1 MGAAAIAARLP
12 LPRTAGRERAALS
25 TLAFDEL
32 GGPLVAVCGLVG
44 GAGTSTLALAL
55 SRQAAAA
62 STAPVLVTEAE
73 PSLASL
79 AVLTGQTAPHPLLE
93 LARRVADNAAPAQ
106 TFVELEAGLRL
117 VAARPRRCQTPE
129 TNAVRA
135 LLHEA
140 RAAHGLVV
148 VDCGTSWTAASP
160 ILDAATHTLW
170 SMPASSAG
178 LARARAILDSD
189 LLPPAGRT
197 AEVLVATAHSPRPD
211 VRVRAL
217 RRLAAGRC
225 ERLILIPHSA
235 AAAHGERTTDEATVR
250 AIAGLAPTLRSRR

>member
-12 LPRTAGRERAALS
+12 HPRTARRERADVS

-55 SRQAAAA
+55 ARQSATA
-62 STAPVLVTEAE
+62 STAPVLVTEAD
-73 PSLASL
+73 AARAGL
-79 AVLTGQTAPHPLLE
+79 AVLTGQAAPHPLLE
-93 LARRVADNAAPAQ
+93 LAQCVADDSAPAQ
-106 TFVELEAGLRL
+106 TFVELDAGLRL

-129 TNAVRA
+129 TGAVRA
-135 LLHEA
+135 LLDEA

-148 VDCGTSWTAASP
+148 VDCGTSWTAARA

-170 SMPASSAG
+170 SMPASAAG

-211 VRVRAL
+211 VSVRAL
-217 RRLAAGRC
+217 RRLAVKRC
-225 ERLILIPHSA
+225 ERLILIPYSA
-235 AAAHGERTTDEATVR
+235 AAARGERAIDEATVR
-250 AIAGLAPTLRSRR
+250 AFAGLGPTLRSRR